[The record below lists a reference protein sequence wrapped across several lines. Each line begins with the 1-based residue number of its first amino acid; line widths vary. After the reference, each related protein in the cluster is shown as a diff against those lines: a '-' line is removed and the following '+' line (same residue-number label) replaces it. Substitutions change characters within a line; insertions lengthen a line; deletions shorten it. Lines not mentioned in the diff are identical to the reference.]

1 MKEEFKDSYSIVIEK
16 LESWFELFM
25 SNLPNI
31 AVALLVFVLTYFI
44 SGWVRRLLKKSLK
57 TRVTQDSTRSLIAT
71 TGSVAI
77 VAMGLFIA
85 LGVLNLGTVVK
96 SLLAGAGVAG
106 LAIGLALQST
116 LSNTFSGVYLS
127 VKEILNIGDWV
138 ETNGF
143 QGTITEVNLRN
154 TILKEADNNLV
165 IIPNKDVVQN
175 PFKNFGLTKQIRVIL
190 KCGVGYESDLEQV
203 EKLTKKAISE
213 NFQNDESKEIEFH
226 YLEFGDSSINFQVR
240 FWIDAHS
247 KLSILEARSK
257 AIKVVKKAFDEQGI
271 NIPFPIRTVY
281 MKKE

>member
-203 EKLTKKAISE
+203 EKLTIKAISE